1 MNVMEKTAKVDVIAQ
16 TFQNAHLKHVSVLMD
31 GKEQVVMNV
40 SQIIFSIPI
49 IYLSIYLLWIK
60 MIFLLRVIFSFVIFL
75 HF

>member
-1 MNVMEKTAKVDVIAQ
+1 MNVMEKNAKGDVIAQ
-16 TFQNAHLKHVSVLMD
+16 GLHPAHQKPVTVLMD
-31 GKEQVVMNV
+31 GKEEVVMNV

-49 IYLSIYLLWIK
+49 IYLSIYLLLIK